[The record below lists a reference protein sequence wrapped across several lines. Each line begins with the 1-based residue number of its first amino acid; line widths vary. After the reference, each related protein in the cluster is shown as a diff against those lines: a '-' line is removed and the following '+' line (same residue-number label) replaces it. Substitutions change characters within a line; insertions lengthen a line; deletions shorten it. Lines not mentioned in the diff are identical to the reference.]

1 MSCEQLA
8 RRINGLRLEINIK
21 EERLDELKNQPMTPE
36 LFEEIQ
42 SLEDE
47 VISMKQDIIRLN
59 NQYKQNCKK

>member
-8 RRINGLRLEINIK
+8 RRINGLRPEINIK